1 MEKYWKNTIP
11 SSAEDVVLI
20 HVCDENRQLSKDFC
34 CKRNILVKHMR
45 YFERFLAENENGY
58 DDIDISVHCDV
69 EIFEWL
75 MSFIHEPDKPPV
87 LDKAIVVS
95 ILISSEFLQMET
107 LVDLC
112 LDHIAASLGEIIR
125 LPIDLSC
132 ISDKLVNKLAMLIS
146 PKVLAQTKDRKDKI
160 LNKLYKR
167 RVELDF
173 SRKSGARGGSRTIAA
188 SLTCCRYCGIVYLD
202 NWVSMLTCRSSP
214 PAVDYRGYLARR
226 HAVIT
231 GWSLTSYLKTL
242 HAGGMS
248 WDAIY
253 WHVWGAC
260 EVFLVGDVMVSA
272 LEVDRYT
279 IEPDGLLI
287 RSR

>member
-1 MEKYWKNTIP
+1 
-11 SSAEDVVLI
+11 
-20 HVCDENRQLSKDFC
+20 
-34 CKRNILVKHMR
+34 
-45 YFERFLAENENGY
+45 
-58 DDIDISVHCDV
+58 
-69 EIFEWL
+69 
-75 MSFIHEPDKPPV
+75 
-87 LDKAIVVS
+87 
-95 ILISSEFLQMET
+95 
-107 LVDLC
+107 
-112 LDHIAASLGEIIR
+112 
-125 LPIDLSC
+125 
-132 ISDKLVNKLAMLIS
+132 
-146 PKVLAQTKDRKDKI
+146 
-160 LNKLYKR
+160 
-167 RVELDF
+167 
-173 SRKSGARGGSRTIAA
+173 
-188 SLTCCRYCGIVYLD
+188 
-202 NWVSMLTCRSSP
+202 MLTCRSSP